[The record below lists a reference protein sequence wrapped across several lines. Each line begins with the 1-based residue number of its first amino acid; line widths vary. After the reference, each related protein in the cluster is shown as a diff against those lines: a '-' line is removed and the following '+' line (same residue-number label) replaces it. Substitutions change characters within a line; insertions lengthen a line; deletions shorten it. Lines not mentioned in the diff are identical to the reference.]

1 MICKGKILNLIPV
14 TESVLQVVIQVK
26 RNDSFFPIAFIAF
39 TDLKVLIQQIKV
51 EKGDVVKIDYYIKSK
66 KWEDRYTTSAII
78 EKIKIIAKKPSQ
90 LTIDVD
96 METGEILS

>member
-1 MICKGKILNLIPV
+1 M
-14 TESVLQVVIQVK
+14 TESFLQVVIQVK

-66 KWEDRYTTSAII
+66 KWEDRYTTSAIV
-78 EKIKIIAKKPSQ
+78 EKIKIISKKPSQ